1 MKIMFASPT
10 PGCMST
16 QAFAMLGES
25 RLAYIKVVRSEE
37 VAFLC
42 AEAPLLPP
50 GQRVFVLHGAD
61 GSPILLAGTRE
72 AAMADA
78 ASRQIETLSLH

>member
-1 MKIMFASPT
+1 
-10 PGCMST
+10 
-16 QAFAMLGES
+16 MLGEN
-25 RLAYIKVVRSEE
+25 RLAYIKTVRSEE

-42 AEAPLLPP
+42 AEAPLLSP

-72 AAMADA
+72 AAIADA